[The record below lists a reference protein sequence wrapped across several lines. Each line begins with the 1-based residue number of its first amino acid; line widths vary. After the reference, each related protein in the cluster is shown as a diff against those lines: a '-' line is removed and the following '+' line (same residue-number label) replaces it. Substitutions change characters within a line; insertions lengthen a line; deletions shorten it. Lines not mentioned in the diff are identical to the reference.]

1 MTAASPV
8 SSSPIRYDAHP
19 SPSST
24 NWRKITSLEAT
35 QPGGEIM
42 IRSVRRAARLTA
54 IVVAATLVAPAA
66 AFAHATLVDTSPP
79 TGAALVRAPAR
90 VVVRF
95 DDVVRVAPGNAAVRD
110 GGASVFAGRVRAHG
124 RQLVLPLRDD
134 LRDGDCSVR
143 WSAVS
148 DDGHIIQGVLAFSVG
163 TGRAPPPPTL
173 HVTNEVGFG
182 TVFSRWIF
190 FAGLLVG
197 AGMALF
203 DLLVWRPI
211 ARSHIRTGWIALSL
225 AAMFVSSHGLVRAS
239 HAGVATRFG
248 LTVQIASAIAATGA
262 AAAAIA
268 VAGRSA
274 APCGIVLAVLLLPV
288 PTVAGHALDP
298 GRSWLEVPVDI
309 LHVTAATVWV
319 GGLFALVVVVPR
331 EGVPPEIVQRAA
343 RRFSTF
349 ALAAVV
355 AVGLTGGARAL
366 AELSAFSQLWS
377 TSYGR
382 AILAKTAIFAVLLGL
397 GALSRSAVREGTG
410 RLRNVVCLELLLA
423 LALIVAVAILTSL
436 RPGRS

>member
-1 MTAASPV
+1 
-8 SSSPIRYDAHP
+8 
-19 SPSST
+19 
-24 NWRKITSLEAT
+24 
-35 QPGGEIM
+35 M
-42 IRSVRRAARLTA
+42 IRTVRRAARLTC

-66 AFAHATLVDTSPP
+66 ASAHANDVDTNPEN
-79 TGAALVRAPAR
+79 GAALVRAPTR

-95 DDVVRVAPGNAAVRD
+95 DDVVRTAPGNAAVRN
-110 GGASVFAGRVRAHG
+110 GGASVLAGRARTHG
-124 RQLVLPLRDD
+124 RQLVLPLRKR
-134 LRDGDCSVR
+134 LPGGDYSVR

-163 TGRAPPPPTL
+163 TGRAPPAPTL
-173 HVTNEVGFG
+173 RVTNEVGFG

-197 AGMALF
+197 SGMALF

-211 ARSHIRTGWIALSL
+211 ARSDIRTGWIALAL

-239 HAGVATRFG
+239 HGGVATRFG

-268 VAGRSA
+268 VADRSA
-274 APCGIVLAVLLLPV
+274 APFGIVLAVLLLPV

-298 GRSWLEVPVDI
+298 GRWWLEVPVDI
-309 LHVTAATVWV
+309 LHVTAAAVWV
-319 GGLFALVVVVPR
+319 GGLFALVVIVPR
-331 EGVPPEIVQRAA
+331 EGVPPEIVDRAT

-349 ALAAVV
+349 ALAAVI
-355 AVGLTGGARAL
+355 AVGLTGAVRAL
-366 AELSAFSQLWS
+366 AELSSVSQLWT

-382 AILAKTAIFAVLLGL
+382 AIVAKTAIFAVLLGL
-397 GALSRSAVREGTG
+397 GALSRATVREGTG
-410 RLRNVVCLELLLA
+410 RLRNVLRVELVLA
-423 LALIVAVAILTSL
+423 MALVVAVAILTSL

>member
-1 MTAASPV
+1 MMRPV
-8 SSSPIRYDAHP
+8 RY
-19 SPSST
+19 
-24 NWRKITSLEAT
+24 
-35 QPGGEIM
+35 
-42 IRSVRRAARLTA
+42 AARLTG
-54 IVVAATLVAPAA
+54 IVVAATLVSPAA
-66 AFAHATLVDTSPP
+66 ALAHANLVDMNPRN
-79 TGAALVRAPAR
+79 GAALVRAPAR
-90 VVVRF
+90 IVVRF
-95 DDVVRVAPGNAAVRD
+95 DDVVRVAPGNAAVRN
-110 GGASVFAGRVRAHG
+110 GGASVLAGRARAHG
-124 RQLVLPLRDD
+124 RQIVLPLRDG
-134 LRDGDCSVR
+134 LRDGDYSVR

-163 TGRAPPPPTL
+163 TGRPPPPPTL
-173 HVTNEVGFG
+173 RVTNDVGFG
-182 TVFSRWIF
+182 TVFSRWVF

-197 AGMALF
+197 AGLALF

-211 ARSHIRTGWIALSL
+211 ARSDIRTGWIALSL

-268 VAGRSA
+268 VADRSA
-274 APCGIVLAVLLLPV
+274 APFGIVLAVLLLPV

-309 LHVTAATVWV
+309 LHVTAAAVWV
-319 GGLFALVVVVPR
+319 GGLFALVVIVPR
-331 EGVPPEIVQRAA
+331 EGVPSEIVQRAA

-355 AVGLTGGARAL
+355 AVALTGAVRAL
-366 AELSAFSQLWS
+366 AELSALSQLWT

-382 AILAKTAIFAVLLGL
+382 AILAKTAIFALLLGL
-397 GALSRSAVREGTG
+397 GAVSRTTVREGAG
-410 RLRNVVCLELLLA
+410 RLRNVVRLELVLA
-423 LALIVAVAILTSL
+423 LALVVAVAILTSL